1 LRVSF
6 VFMHADFTAIPDKLD
21 FLSKQIA
28 AANVR

>member
-1 LRVSF
+1 
-6 VFMHADFTAIPDKLD
+6 MHADFPAIPDQLD

>member
-1 LRVSF
+1 
-6 VFMHADFTAIPDKLD
+6 VFRLFSADFTAIPDKLD

>member
-1 LRVSF
+1 
-6 VFMHADFTAIPDKLD
+6 MHADFTAIPDKLD